1 MVGNSW
7 IREQSMHDG
16 LLCRALRD
24 RDMDDIPL

>member
-7 IREQSMHDG
+7 IREQSMQGG
-16 LLCRALRD
+16 LLCGALRD